1 MEVCMRKF
9 ICNHPRCWCALR
21 TCLSSP
27 SCPLWSRRALYG
39 LKQAPRAWF
48 EHFVFMIRAVGFAPS
63 DHDPTLFIHLPP
75 RRRSLL
81 PYAEDMLITG
91 DDLEHI
97 NHDKKQLG
105 KKFQISDL
113 GPLSYFLWIEFLY
126 SAKGYCISQFK
137 YIQDLVARSRITENR
152 KVQHLW
158 IFTCSFL
165 LLMVHLLKT
174 HLDIDILCVVLFISL

>member
-1 MEVCMRKF
+1 
-9 ICNHPRCWCALR
+9 
-21 TCLSSP
+21 
-27 SCPLWSRRALYG
+27 
-39 LKQAPRAWF
+39 
-48 EHFVFMIRAVGFAPS
+48 MIRVVGFAPS

-75 RRRSLL
+75 GRHTLL
-81 PYAEDMLITG
+81 LYAKDMMITR
-91 DDLEHI
+91 DDLEYI

-137 YIQDLVARSRITENR
+137 YIQDLVARSRITDNR
-152 KVQHLW
+152 TVQHLW